1 MPPQRS
7 AARVKKARPSVV
19 ETKRRIA
26 QRRKPKPAYTRL
38 VDAAPPVELKERAPS
53 SATESLSFA
62 QHSRPPPRTHHLDKR
77 AADLLV
83 ALGGGSMDDLLTTKE
98 VSLWLNVSTQWIEI
112 GRHKKYGP
120 RYVRL
125 SQRCVRYRRGDV
137 LDWLASRTHS
147 STREYSKE
155 GGA

>member
-1 MPPQRS
+1 MPPRS
-7 AARVKKARPSVV
+7 AARAKKARLSAV

-26 QRRKPKPAYTRL
+26 QHRKPKPSYTRL
-38 VDAAPPVELKERAPS
+38 ADAAPSALPKEREPG
-53 SATESLSFA
+53 SAAEALSYA

-77 AADLLV
+77 AADLLA
-83 ALGGGSMDDLLTTKE
+83 ALGSNDADDLLTTKE
-98 VSLWLNVSTQWIEI
+98 VAAWLNVSTQWLEI

-137 LDWLASRTHS
+137 LDWLASRTHA
-147 STREYSKE
+147 STREYTKDE
-155 GGA
+155 